1 MILSNSDMVP
11 SMLIKEPG
19 CQTRSRL
26 TEKLAKVR
34 KNGCAPYYMATP
46 EEKQIDTHLKM
57 EWQMYFSAE
66 NLPGVNPV
74 VMNYKIRHS
83 KNQTA
88 TRPARYSLML
98 PDLFS
103 RYHLWWQKNGK
114 TRSGHVRLHARV
126 AMEEGLLSVCVSQ
139 SMSQSRSVNEY
150 CYLLNSGFA
159 RTRWHLM

>member
-114 TRSGHVRLHARV
+114 TRCGYVRLRARV
-126 AMEEGLLSVCVSQ
+126 AMEEGLLSVCISQ
-139 SMSQSRSVNEY
+139 SMSQSRSVDEY
-150 CYLLNSGFA
+150 CYLLNSGYV
-159 RTRWHLM
+159 RTR